1 MIDTADGITKA
12 TPGDSHANLQ
22 KDGVSSFS
30 PLPFTSSASDALP
43 CIIDSPRVI
52 LIEQYGTLVGLITIK
67 DCLKYN
73 LAQEASEGQQAND
86 NGAEAVEQTLEEIKI
101 WFEEVGRSI
110 LARVTGKRSPR
121 GEVELEMENEST
133 EEED

>member
-1 MIDTADGITKA
+1 M
-12 TPGDSHANLQ
+12 
-22 KDGVSSFS
+22 
-30 PLPFTSSASDALP
+30 
-43 CIIDSPRVI
+43 
-52 LIEQYGTLVGLITIK
+52 GLITIK

-110 LARVTGKRSPR
+110 LARVRGKRSPR